1 MYRYTWTD
9 RDLEPW
15 RSVGDPL
22 ADGVIREIYDDARS
36 VTAVNNL
43 LNLMVRHD
51 VAPPDELPPAAR
63 RDFQISSE
71 LPPWVDE
78 AAIAKGEEVFMR
90 YGLLSLTSLIC
101 ASLPACYAMRNG
113 VQVLGITQQ
122 LGAHTYR
129 RIYETAQM
137 VIDVMARGGL
147 APGGR
152 GVRSAQKV
160 RLMHAAMRYLLTVDP
175 DEIDATVRGERSLA
189 GAMARKV
196 WDPSWG
202 LPINQEDMAFTLQ
215 TFSTVML
222 AAWERLGV
230 GLDPA
235 ERDAY
240 YHCWRVVG
248 HLLGVNEALN
258 PPRLEAGQA
267 LFEAVRSHQQGS
279 TGQGQALTRAL
290 AETVEKTLDFPFA
303 GEAVTLLTR
312 HLAGDATADLLGV
325 PDSSTIGSIAMGGL
339 TLMVRATSVLKEGV
353 GDEIPVVHRISA
365 WVGQKLVERITQLDR
380 GGARLFHLP
389 TELRDEWGA

>member
-1 MYRYTWTD
+1 MPKYT
-9 RDLEPW
+9 RSKKELESW
-15 RSVGDPL
+15 RAVGDPL
-22 ADGVIREIYDDARS
+22 ADAVIREIYDDERS

-63 RDFQISSE
+63 RYFQASAE
-71 LPPWVDE
+71 LPPWIDE
-78 AAIAKGEEVFMR
+78 AAITKGEEVFMR
-90 YGLLSLTSLIC
+90 YGLLSLASLLC

-129 RIYETAQM
+129 RIFETAQM

-147 APGGR
+147 SAGGR
-152 GVRSAQKV
+152 GVRSSQKV

-175 DEIDATVRGERSLA
+175 GAVDGALRDERSLA
-189 GAMARKV
+189 GAMVSKV
-196 WDPSWG
+196 WNPSWG
-202 LPINQEDMAFTLQ
+202 TPINQEDMAFTLQ

-222 AAWERLGV
+222 TAWDRLGV
-230 GLDPA
+230 LLDPA
-235 ERDAY
+235 EREAY

-248 HLLGVNEALN
+248 HLLGIDESLN
-258 PPRLEAGQA
+258 PPTAEAGQG
-267 LFEAVRSHQQGS
+267 LFEAIRAHQAGS
-279 TGQGQALTRAL
+279 TAQGRTLTRAL
-290 AETVEKTLDFPFA
+290 AQTVAQTLDVPFS

-325 PDSSTIGSIAMGGL
+325 PESSTIGSLALNAL
-339 TLMVRATSVLKEGV
+339 TITVRATSALQEGV

-365 WVGQKLVERITQLDR
+365 WVGQRVVERIARIDR

-389 TELRDEWGA
+389 TELREEWGA

>member
-1 MYRYTWTD
+1 MPRYTWTTKE
-9 RDLEPW
+9 LESW
-15 RSVGDPL
+15 RAVGDPL
-22 ADGVIREIYDDARS
+22 ADAVIREIYDDARS

-51 VAPPDELPPAAR
+51 VAPPNELPPAAR
-63 RDFQISSE
+63 RYFQLSSE

-78 AAIAKGEEVFMR
+78 AAITKGEEVFMR

-113 VQVLGITQQ
+113 VHVLGITQQ
-122 LGAHTYR
+122 LGAHTHR

-147 APGGR
+147 SAGGR
-152 GVRSAQKV
+152 GVRSSQKV

-175 DEIDATVRGERSLA
+175 DAVDGALRSDRSLA
-189 GAMARKV
+189 GAMVSKA

-202 LPINQEDMAFTLQ
+202 APINQEDMAFTLQ

-222 AAWERLGV
+222 TAWERLGV
-230 GLDPA
+230 LLDPA
-235 ERDAY
+235 EREAY

-248 HLLGVNEALN
+248 HLLGVDESLN
-258 PPRLEAGQA
+258 PPTADEGEA
-267 LFEAVRSHQQGS
+267 LFEAVRAHQAGSSAQGR
-279 TGQGQALTRAL
+279 TLTRAL
-290 AETVEKTLDFPFA
+290 AHTVAQTLDVPFS

-312 HLAGDATADLLGV
+312 HLAGDATADMLGV
-325 PDSSTIGSIAMGGL
+325 PAGSTVGSLAL
-339 TLMVRATSVLKEGV
+339 TALTVTVRAASALREGV
-353 GDEIPVVHRISA
+353 GDEIPMVHRVSA
-365 WVGQKLVERITQLDR
+365 WVGQKLVERIAQLDR

>member
-63 RDFQISSE
+63 RYYQE
-71 LPPWVDE
+71 TAALPPWVDE
-78 AAIAKGEEVFMR
+78 AANAKGEEVFMR

-113 VQVLGITQQ
+113 VHVLGITQQ
-122 LGAHTYR
+122 LGAHTHR

-160 RLMHAAMRYLLTVDP
+160 RLMHAAMRYLLTVAP
-175 DEIDATVRGERSLA
+175 DEVDASVRGERSLA
-189 GAMARKV
+189 GAMAR
-196 WDPSWG
+196 
-202 LPINQEDMAFTLQ
+202 
-215 TFSTVML
+215 
-222 AAWERLGV
+222 
-230 GLDPA
+230 
-235 ERDAY
+235 
-240 YHCWRVVG
+240 
-248 HLLGVNEALN
+248 
-258 PPRLEAGQA
+258 
-267 LFEAVRSHQQGS
+267 
-279 TGQGQALTRAL
+279 
-290 AETVEKTLDFPFA
+290 
-303 GEAVTLLTR
+303 
-312 HLAGDATADLLGV
+312 
-325 PDSSTIGSIAMGGL
+325 
-339 TLMVRATSVLKEGV
+339 
-353 GDEIPVVHRISA
+353 
-365 WVGQKLVERITQLDR
+365 
-380 GGARLFHLP
+380 
-389 TELRDEWGA
+389 